1 MVGGLAEEEA
11 QLFEG
16 LGEGILARHGGMV
29 SSQLK
34 ARLWFQSSVPSY
46 PSAGD

>member
-34 ARLWFQSSVPSY
+34 ARPWSKNRQPH
-46 PSAGD
+46 